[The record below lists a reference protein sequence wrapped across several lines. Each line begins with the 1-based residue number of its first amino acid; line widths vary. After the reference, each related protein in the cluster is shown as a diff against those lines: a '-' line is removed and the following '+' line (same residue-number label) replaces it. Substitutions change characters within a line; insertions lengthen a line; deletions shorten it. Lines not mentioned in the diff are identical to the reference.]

1 MRWSCSTQIT
11 SSYHNVSLLSSSWSP
26 HRNTIAMLTSGWREW
41 TAMMSTARNQVVD
54 ANTNRRS
61 IMTRYRRQIPVSED
75 SLKYVCM
82 FLWIVTVAVIP
93 TPHRTNMLDARQ
105 TLISLPFSAGMKLI
119 CDVLSENLLMLCDQN
134 VR

>member
-1 MRWSCSTQIT
+1 
-11 SSYHNVSLLSSSWSP
+11 
-26 HRNTIAMLTSGWREW
+26 
-41 TAMMSTARNQVVD
+41 MMSTARNQVVD